1 MTKLYLVRHGET
13 EWNKVSRIQG
23 KTDTELSDKGINQAK
38 LLAKRLACEDIN
50 YVYSSSLKRAL
61 MTAEIITGRKKCG
74 IVKSDKYHE
83 ICLGPWEGMTI
94 NEIKEKYSEH
104 FRVYREDPANFKL
117 PGAET
122 FLDLAERTYSAIMEI
137 VSCHKG
143 GNILLV
149 SHGTAIKAA
158 IIKILGI
165 DIKNY
170 TKFKVDNASVSIIGF
185 PEDDPEKPVVFCLND
200 TNHLN
205 ESQGKASG
213 KDGLFEI

>member
-1 MTKLYLVRHGET
+1 MTKLYMVRHGET
-13 EWNKVSRIQG
+13 EWNKVSKVQG
-23 KTDTELSDKGINQAK
+23 RTDIELSDKGIKQAQ

-50 YVYSSSLKRAL
+50 FVYSSSLKRAL
-61 MTAEIITGRKKCG
+61 RTAEIAAEHKKCR

-94 NEIKEKYSEH
+94 NEIKEKFSEH
-104 FRVYREDPANFKL
+104 FRVYKEDPANFKL

-122 FLDLAERTYSAIMEI
+122 FVDLTERTYNAIMEI

-158 IIKILGI
+158 IIRILGI
-165 DIKNY
+165 DINNY
-170 TKFKVDNASVSIIGF
+170 TKFRIDNASISVIDF
-185 PEDDPEKPVVFCLND
+185 PEDNPEKPVVLCLND
-200 TNHLN
+200 TSHLI
-205 ESQGKASG
+205 EA
-213 KDGLFEI
+213 

>member
-1 MTKLYLVRHGET
+1 MTRLYLVRHGET
-13 EWNKVSRIQG
+13 EWNSISKVQG
-23 KTDTELSDKGINQAK
+23 RTDTELSAEGIKQAK
-38 LLAKRLACEDIN
+38 LLAGRLARENIDFI
-50 YVYSSSLKRAL
+50 YSSSLKRAL
-61 MTAEIITGRKKCG
+61 KTAEIIADYKRCE

-122 FLDLAERTYSAIMEI
+122 FMDLTERTYNAILEI
-137 VSCHKG
+137 VSSHKG
-143 GNILLV
+143 SNTLVV

-165 DIKNY
+165 DIINY
-170 TKFKVDNASVSIIGF
+170 SKFKVDNASVSIIDF
-185 PEDDPEKPVVFCLND
+185 SEDMPEKPVVACLND
-200 TNHLN
+200 TSHLN
-205 ESQGKASG
+205 GV
-213 KDGLFEI
+213 

>member
-13 EWNKVSRIQG
+13 EWNKVSKIQG
-23 KTDTELSDKGINQAK
+23 KTDIELSDEGIKQAQ

-50 YVYSSSLKRAL
+50 FVYSSSLKRAL
-61 MTAEIITGRKKCG
+61 KTAEIAAGCRECVIA
-74 IVKSDKYHE
+74 KSDKYHE

-104 FRVYREDPANFKL
+104 FRTYKEDPANFKL

-122 FLDLAERTYSAIMEI
+122 FLDLTERTYNSIMEI

-143 GNILLV
+143 SNILLV

-158 IIKILGI
+158 IIRILGI
-165 DIKNY
+165 DIINY
-170 TKFKVDNASVSIIGF
+170 TKFRIDNASISVIGF
-185 PEDDPEKPVVFCLND
+185 PEDNLDKPVVFY
-200 TNHLN
+200 LN
-205 ESQGKASG
+205 ETSHLIEA
-213 KDGLFEI
+213 